1 MENAVDTS
9 TITIKVD
16 FYKLQSILRY
26 NGDNYMSYGDFNENE
41 VIFSI
46 YDYLENLA
54 DGPLHTLS
62 DKEFP
67 VFNGRLVISH
77 EEQSKYDF
85 SESLISLLK
94 EFDKDNDLN
103 SYDLMVV
110 KSNIKRY
117 SYDEV
122 SKEFY
127 R

>member
-67 VFNGRLVISH
+67 IFNGRLVISH

-85 SESLISLLK
+85 CESLISLLK
-94 EFDKDNDLN
+94 EFDKDNDLT
-103 SYDLMVV
+103 SYDLANI

-117 SYDEV
+117 SYDEI
-122 SKEFY
+122 SKQFY

>member
-1 MENAVDTS
+1 MENSVDTS
-9 TITIKVD
+9 IITIKVD
-16 FYKLQSILRY
+16 FYKLQSIIRY

-67 VFNGRLVISH
+67 VFNGRLLISH

-85 SESLISLLK
+85 CESLISLLK
-94 EFDKDNDLN
+94 EFDNDNDLT
-103 SYDLMVV
+103 SYDLANI

-122 SKEFY
+122 SKQFY